1 MNSTNKSSLL
11 VGIMEVN
18 FSDEYFLLAKNQWRI
33 NLLSAEQTLL
43 RVYDETHEL
52 CFVTRFENESLTYYF
67 LFGTYEHS
75 DGKLFH
81 NVIFDVN
88 LAESAF
94 KDKSSDDIFELVRQA
109 FGERKSVLL
118 QESGGY
124 HE

>member
-1 MNSTNKSSLL
+1 MNLTNKSSLL

-18 FSDEYFLLAKNQWRI
+18 FSDEYFLLAKNQWS
-33 NLLSAEQTLL
+33 LSQLSCEQTLL

-67 LFGTYEHS
+67 LFGTYERS
-75 DGKLFH
+75 DGKLHH

-88 LAESAF
+88 LPESAF
-94 KDKSSDDIFELVRQA
+94 KGKSSDDIFELVRQA

-118 QESGGY
+118 QESGGC